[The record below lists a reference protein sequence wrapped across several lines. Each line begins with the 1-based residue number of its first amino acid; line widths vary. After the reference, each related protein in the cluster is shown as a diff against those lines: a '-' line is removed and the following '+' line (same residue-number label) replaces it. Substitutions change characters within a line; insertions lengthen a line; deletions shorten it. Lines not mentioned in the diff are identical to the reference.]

1 MAVDYG
7 VKDIQ
12 TLEGIEAIRLRP
24 GMYIGSVGPEG
35 VRHITLE
42 IISNA
47 VDEYLNGACNRV
59 LVSYSTEENLIRV
72 IDNGRGVPFGK
83 AEDGSETL
91 VNIYTKLH
99 TGAKFDSEGKTGYNT
114 SGGMNGVGAK
124 ATNALSKMF
133 HVQSVRDGRIADAHF
148 EKGELIN
155 YKEYKDATQD
165 ITGTTVE
172 FIPDPE
178 IFKEGTALDTN
189 LLRKQLQELAFLS
202 PGLTFVLRVDS
213 NTEEIASKNGLLD
226 YLDYLAKEKGN
237 LTQKFYAETNEGRIG
252 VKVAMMYVDQYT
264 DSYKLYTN
272 SIPNSSGT
280 HLTGFRTA
288 LTSTINTYA
297 RAKGLLKEKDENFTG
312 DDLKEGLVLIL
323 SLTMPDPVFSG
334 QTKDVLSSTEGRTIV
349 QRLCA
354 QSLTT
359 WLNSN
364 EKDAKAIINKALLA
378 RKARENARKAKEN
391 VRNAAAKTSRAVLPG
406 KLADCSS
413 KSRSDCEIFIV
424 EGDSAAG
431 TAKEAR
437 DRGTQAILPVRGKI
451 LNTLKCDLHKAM
463 SNAEIQGMITAFG
476 LEIKD
481 NKITLNEDKLRY
493 GKIIIMADADVDGS
507 HIRILFFT
515 FIWKFCPELI
525 EKGYIYAAV
534 PPLYRIIQ
542 GKKSFYLKDDA
553 ALEEFRKTATSNYEV
568 RRFKGLGEQNAEELA
583 ESTMEPGNRI
593 LKQITM
599 DDAIAASMTFNNLMG
614 ESATLR
620 KKFIEENAFRAN
632 LDI

>member
-1 MAVDYG
+1 MTEQYG

-24 GMYIGSVGPEG
+24 GMYIGSIGPEG

-47 VDEYLNGACNRV
+47 IDEYLNGACNKV
-59 LVSYSTEENLIRV
+59 VVSIDTKENRIRV
-72 IDNGRGVPFGK
+72 SDNGRGVPFGL

-99 TGAKFDSEGKTGYNT
+99 TGAKFDTEGKTGYNT

-124 ATNALSKMF
+124 ATNALSKWFNVM
-133 HVQSVRDGRIADAHF
+133 SCRDGKIANAYF
-148 EKGELIN
+148 ERGTLVTYQE
-155 YKEYKDATQD
+155 KDMLVQQE
-165 ITGTTVE
+165 TGTTVE
-172 FIPDPE
+172 FVPDE
-178 IFKEGTALDTN
+178 TIFKEGTTLDVN
-189 LLRKQLQELAFLS
+189 LVRKQLQELAFLS
-202 PGLTFVLRVDS
+202 PGLTFTLRVDS
-213 NTEEIASKNGLLD
+213 NSEQIASKNGLLD
-226 YLDYLAKEKGN
+226 YLDYLGKEKSV
-237 LTQKFYAETNEGRIG
+237 LTSQFYAESRENRIG
-252 VKVAMMYVDQYT
+252 VKVALMYVDQFT
-264 DSYKLYTN
+264 DVYKLYTN
-272 SIPNSSGT
+272 SIPNVSGT

-288 LTSTINTYA
+288 LTQAINNYA
-297 RAKGLLKEKDENFTG
+297 REKNLLKEKDANFTG
-312 DDLKEGLVLIL
+312 DDLKEGLILAL

-334 QTKDVLSSTEGRTIV
+334 QTKEVLSSAEGRTVV
-349 QRLCA
+349 QRLCS
-354 QSLTT
+354 QSLAT
-359 WLNSN
+359 WLNSH

-413 KSRSDCEIFIV
+413 RVRSDCEIFIV

-553 ALEEFRKTATSNYEV
+553 ALEEFRKTAKSGYEV

-599 DDAIAASMTFNNLMG
+599 EDAQAAALTFTSLMG
-614 ESATLR
+614 ESATTR

>member
-1 MAVDYG
+1 
-7 VKDIQ
+7 
-12 TLEGIEAIRLRP
+12 
-24 GMYIGSVGPEG
+24 
-35 VRHITLE
+35 
-42 IISNA
+42 
-47 VDEYLNGACNRV
+47 
-59 LVSYSTEENLIRV
+59 
-72 IDNGRGVPFGK
+72 
-83 AEDGSETL
+83 
-91 VNIYTKLH
+91 
-99 TGAKFDSEGKTGYNT
+99 
-114 SGGMNGVGAK
+114 
-124 ATNALSKMF
+124 
-133 HVQSVRDGRIADAHF
+133 
-148 EKGELIN
+148 
-155 YKEYKDATQD
+155 
-165 ITGTTVE
+165 
-172 FIPDPE
+172 
-178 IFKEGTALDTN
+178 
-189 LLRKQLQELAFLS
+189 
-202 PGLTFVLRVDS
+202 
-213 NTEEIASKNGLLD
+213 
-226 YLDYLAKEKGN
+226 
-237 LTQKFYAETNEGRIG
+237 
-252 VKVAMMYVDQYT
+252 MMYVDQYT

-413 KSRSDCEIFIV
+413 RVRSDCEIFIV

-553 ALEEFRKTATSNYEV
+553 ALEEFRKTANSSYEV